1 MHVFFFLDAM
11 DLYAYTKPRGIV
23 MKKHEI
29 DEMFNEIYRSTYPAV
44 SRFVFFKMDKID
56 ESKDILQNVYVDL
69 YHDTLLKGK
78 KIDEP
83 EAYLIKIAQNKI
95 ANFYKKA
102 KRIVVQ
108 DTDEDW
114 VQNIPEDS
122 DSALEAI
129 QHATSD
135 EIWEIIDQMEELDK
149 KILIARCRY
158 EMTFP
163 EIAETMAIKEEKIKA
178 RYYRSIKKIQ
188 KSLDI

>member
-1 MHVFFFLDAM
+1 M
-11 DLYAYTKPRGIV
+11 DLYAYTKPRGIL
-23 MKKHEI
+23 MKKHDI
-29 DEMFNEIYRSTYPAV
+29 DEMFSEIYRSTYPAV
-44 SRFVFFKMDKID
+44 SRYVFFKMDRIE

-69 YHDTLLKGK
+69 YHDALVKGK

-135 EIWEIIDQMEELDK
+135 EIWGIIDQMEELDK
-149 KILIARCRY
+149 KILIARFRF